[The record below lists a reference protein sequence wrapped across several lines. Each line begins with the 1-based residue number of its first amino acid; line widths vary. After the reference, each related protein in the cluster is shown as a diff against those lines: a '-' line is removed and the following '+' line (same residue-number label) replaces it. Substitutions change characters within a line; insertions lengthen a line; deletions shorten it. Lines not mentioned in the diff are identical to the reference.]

1 MKTYGFTKGGKHSN
15 EDFGLKITKREFNPP
30 DQKYITKT
38 VPFMNGSYNFSELY
52 GNSCYNDRVITYYLD
67 FKYRDKIEYFTK
79 KTIITA
85 WIKDNKEN
93 ILYDDLFP
101 GYYFI
106 INESYIEFEEAH
118 LVDCDVVIKL
128 IAYPFMIGSE
138 YEGNNLWDEFNFEL
152 DVLQDTSFNISGSK
166 DVSIYN
172 VSAINIVP
180 VVICSNESYI
190 EFEEAHLVDCDVVIK
205 LIAYPFMIGSE
216 YEGNNLWDE
225 FNFELDVLQDTSFN
239 ISGSKDVSIY
249 NVSAINIVP
258 VVICSNEGNN
268 LWDEFNFELDVLQDT
283 SFNISGS
290 KDVSI
295 YNVSAINIVPVVI
308 CSNDMEVIKDGVTYM
323 FKHGTSEDYR
333 FELSVGENNMLIK
346 GNGSIEFKFRKEE

>member
-180 VVICSNESYI
+180 VVICSN
-190 EFEEAHLVDCDVVIK
+190 
-205 LIAYPFMIGSE
+205 
-216 YEGNNLWDE
+216 
-225 FNFELDVLQDTSFN
+225 
-239 ISGSKDVSIY
+239 
-249 NVSAINIVP
+249 
-258 VVICSNEGNN
+258 
-268 LWDEFNFELDVLQDT
+268 
-283 SFNISGS
+283 
-290 KDVSI
+290 
-295 YNVSAINIVPVVI
+295 
-308 CSNDMEVIKDGVTYM
+308 DMEVIKDGVTYM

-346 GNGSIEFKFRKEE
+346 GNGSIEFKFRKEVL